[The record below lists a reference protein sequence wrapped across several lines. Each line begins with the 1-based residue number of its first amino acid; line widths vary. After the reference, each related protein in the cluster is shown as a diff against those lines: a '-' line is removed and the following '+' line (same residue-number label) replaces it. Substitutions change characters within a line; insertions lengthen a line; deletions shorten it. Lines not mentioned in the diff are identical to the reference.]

1 MKSSLSQKDEKD
13 FVLKASR
20 GLGQQVW
27 DVLLRELRKGE
38 PKKRLQVR
46 NLDDSNQHGFVAF
59 Q

>member
-1 MKSSLSQKDEKD
+1 M
-13 FVLKASR
+13 LKASR